1 MASKGPT
8 MIPIRSFKDGV
19 GRQAPSKR
27 LPTEAQDLTNVLITV
42 ENSAEKRPGT
52 EFIPC
57 YDPVDLTLKGD
68 LELPDGDSKLFHYW
82 FELTPTETYLVTIDY
97 GGTGDLLY
105 VSRLMPETGR
115 LEKVTTYAGSTEAK
129 NYVRYANGTYTA
141 EEALRVIALG
151 PQLLVLNTKVK
162 TGASSDADGNL
173 FDFEGIATAVADPIG
188 GPVTYET
195 SIYVDPESKATI
207 WVKNRAYVG
216 GVEVYVPSDGNTGKV
231 WKCYKD
237 ITSDQNNTEPSTNN
251 TYWEDAGRTLAL
263 IPVKENKYPD
273 QSKPYL
279 GQAVNDVS
287 EIKLPPTDA
296 DIQANNGA
304 EDMLAALYPD
314 ELGEG
319 SNGRSTGDGGKGK
332 IYYIENGYG
341 GSEPGYYITRSAT
354 EKPYLMQVRTP
365 EGGSLL
371 ASDRLPVRIIP
382 SNEGN
387 DWAIEESPWIPRV
400 SGDAE
405 TNPGPTVW
413 KDYRQA
419 EISSMAL
426 FRNRLWFGASDTVF
440 SSSTNNFGNFY
451 LNDPALIVDTDP
463 IDVLL
468 SSNKYTPVTTLTP
481 FESYMFINT
490 SAGTQFS
497 LQGSENQITP
507 YTAEVSSASFYST
520 AALTEPVLM
529 GSQIYFFD
537 DRRMYIFFN
546 DRQVSIQKA
555 IEVSQHC
562 PGYLPKA
569 YGAIATAPAYDS
581 VFITDADDAKSVF
594 VYTNRYRGDKVVQ
607 NAFFNYQ
614 FTSDV
619 ISIYPYEDVVY
630 FLVKD
635 DEGDYRIKKMKFQE
649 TDPTALYLDDVNRLV
664 ADGTNAVYDPSTN
677 LTTLVFIG
685 VPDANN
691 DTVMVGNADFE
702 QVDWGT
708 ILTVDS
714 ISYLPGSASVTVIGD
729 HSAIGKELVF
739 GKNYEMKITLSPV
752 FQRDKTNNVID
763 GVLSIRTMHTRHFN
777 TGAYRVE
784 TTIRG
789 RDRVPSVYSPMEMD
803 LMEGLDPLA
812 LESRAVQGEL
822 TTKILGFSD
831 ETEIRIVSDTPNPVN
846 VTQIELKGIFKN
858 TASSFVQ

>member
-1 MASKGPT
+1 
-8 MIPIRSFKDGV
+8 
-19 GRQAPSKR
+19 
-27 LPTEAQDLTNVLITV
+27 
-42 ENSAEKRPGT
+42 
-52 EFIPC
+52 
-57 YDPVDLTLKGD
+57 
-68 LELPDGDSKLFHYW
+68 
-82 FELTPTETYLVTIDY
+82 
-97 GGTGDLLY
+97 
-105 VSRLMPETGR
+105 
-115 LEKVTTYAGSTEAK
+115 
-129 NYVRYANGTYTA
+129 
-141 EEALRVIALG
+141 
-151 PQLLVLNTKVK
+151 
-162 TGASSDADGNL
+162 
-173 FDFEGIATAVADPIG
+173 
-188 GPVTYET
+188 
-195 SIYVDPESKATI
+195 
-207 WVKNRAYVG
+207 
-216 GVEVYVPSDGNTGKV
+216 
-231 WKCYKD
+231 
-237 ITSDQNNTEPSTNN
+237 
-251 TYWEDAGRTLAL
+251 
-263 IPVKENKYPD
+263 
-273 QSKPYL
+273 
-279 GQAVNDVS
+279 
-287 EIKLPPTDA
+287 
-296 DIQANNGA
+296 
-304 EDMLAALYPD
+304 
-314 ELGEG
+314 
-319 SNGRSTGDGGKGK
+319 
-332 IYYIENGYG
+332 
-341 GSEPGYYITRSAT
+341 
-354 EKPYLMQVRTP
+354 
-365 EGGSLL
+365 
-371 ASDRLPVRIIP
+371 
-382 SNEGN
+382 
-387 DWAIEESPWIPRV
+387 
-400 SGDAE
+400 
-405 TNPGPTVW
+405 
-413 KDYRQA
+413 
-419 EISSMAL
+419 MAL

-497 LQGSENQITP
+497 PQGSENQITP